1 MWRYLLILI
10 AGMLVLSG
18 CTNNQAKKDQAST
31 SGSPDSIVY
40 GDDWDFGDTSSAQT
54 HALSAP
60 TSDIVI
66 WQQLINGF
74 QLGGIQHTLIEQEI
88 GQFSKRSDSLQR
100 QLGLARP
107 YLFHLLQE
115 IEKHDMPTEIAL
127 LPGIESGYRGN
138 VYSRHGAAGLWQF
151 MPATGKYFGLKQDA
165 WYDARQ
171 DFPQAT
177 EAALLYLRKLHKR
190 FDNDWLLAI
199 AAYNGGGGTV
209 SRAIRKNLDQDKP
222 IDFWSLDLPAET
234 ETYVPRLLA
243 LAKVVGHAEQYGMKL
258 PDIEN
263 QVHFATARINK
274 QLDLKVAA
282 ELAGMSMEEL
292 LELNPGFKRWATH
305 PDNPHDLLL
314 PVDKAEGFSE
324 KLARLPADQWVLTR
338 RHHIVPGD
346 NLGRIARKYG
356 VSIKDLKQA
365 NKLSSSNIRAGDDL
379 TIPVSGRINVASNG
393 TPDNRSNNKKVQ
405 YQVVKGDSLYRIARQ
420 FSVQVSDL
428 KKWNRL
434 NGAYIKPGQEL
445 TVLVN

>member
-1 MWRYLLILI
+1 LFNILPETLQ
-10 AGMLVLSG
+10 ARFYAQQSHPSTWLV
-18 CTNNQAKKDQAST
+18 
-31 SGSPDSIVY
+31 
-40 GDDWDFGDTSSAQT
+40 
-54 HALSAP
+54 
-60 TSDIVI
+60 
-66 WQQLINGF
+66 
-74 QLGGIQHTLIEQEI
+74 
-88 GQFSKRSDSLQR
+88 
-100 QLGLARP
+100 
-107 YLFHLLQE
+107 
-115 IEKHDMPTEIAL
+115 
-127 LPGIESGYRGN
+127 
-138 VYSRHGAAGLWQF
+138 
-151 MPATGKYFGLKQDA
+151 
-165 WYDARQ
+165 
-171 DFPQAT
+171 
-177 EAALLYLRKLHKR
+177 
-190 FDNDWLLAI
+190 
-199 AAYNGGGGTV
+199 
-209 SRAIRKNLDQDKP
+209 
-222 IDFWSLDLPAET
+222 
-234 ETYVPRLLA
+234 
-243 LAKVVGHAEQYGMKL
+243 